1 LTRRCHF
8 DKQRKFDTIFGNTL
22 SAKQPFRHKTTRRQ
36 RKKTAMVKNRT
47 DCSTVLDYWY
57 VDPVYVQHRRS
68 RAAVPDWFVHCRVF
82 GRQPDGRSTGHWLL
96 CLCRVHDP
104 CSDPAEHNDLR
115 SWWFA
120 VYGLCK
126 SRYPIVHHRNDYGIG
141 TDAYYLAIL
150 PKCLIYR
157 GTTALIPVIHGAN
170 C

>member
-1 LTRRCHF
+1 
-8 DKQRKFDTIFGNTL
+8 
-22 SAKQPFRHKTTRRQ
+22 
-36 RKKTAMVKNRT
+36 MVKNPLT
-47 DCSTVLDYWY
+47 AVLF
-57 VDPVYVQHRRS
+57 VITGLLTQFMS
-68 RAAVPDWFVHCRVF
+68 NTAAAALLCPI
-82 GRQPDGRSTGHWLL
+82 GLSIAESLGASHWLL

-157 GTTALIPVIHGAN
+157 GTTALVLLTFLLAN
-170 C
+170 KQKK